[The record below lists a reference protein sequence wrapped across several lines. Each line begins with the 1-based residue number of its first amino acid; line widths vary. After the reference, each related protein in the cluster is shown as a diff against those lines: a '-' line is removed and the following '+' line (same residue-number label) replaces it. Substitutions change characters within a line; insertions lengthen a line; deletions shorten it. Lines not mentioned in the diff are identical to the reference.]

1 MTVIPVTSP
10 PVLKAHIYLGSVR
23 ITEIEKGV
31 TDVITQGLQILSGK
45 MSVSFIAWGQKKSI
59 GLLTKSS

>member
-1 MTVIPVTSP
+1 MTSP
-10 PVLKAHIYLGSVR
+10 PVLKAHFTLVR
-23 ITEIEKGV
+23 QITEIEKGV

-45 MSVSFIAWGQKKSI
+45 MSVSFLPGDKKKKSI